1 MRHSLFAVLFAT
13 VSLWP
18 TLRGQSLEIG
28 GFYGI
33 SNYMGD
39 LQQVR
44 FEVATIQRAYG
55 LYTKWFPTK
64 SLALKAQL
72 YKGVLTGADANYPTL
87 EPIRQRNLSFRSP
100 IYEAAAILE
109 FHFLQFGVKRI
120 LAAPFF
126 YAGVAAFHFNP
137 KTVYDGEWVALQPLG
152 TEGQGHQPGSPTPY
166 SLTQLSLPF
175 GLGFSINP
183 TRQISLSFEL
193 GFRKTWTDYLD
204 DVSGAYPDLATLR
217 ESNPMA
223 AALSYRALEQANDAL
238 TNPVGQARGNPNGK
252 NDMYFFAG
260 TTFGFRLFTRKQ
272 KHSSPLFVM
281 N

>member
-1 MRHSLFAVLFAT
+1 MTAVGFWPSLQ
-13 VSLWP
+13 
-18 TLRGQSLEIG
+18 GQSLEIG

-33 SNYMGD
+33 SNYLGD

-55 LYTKWFPTK
+55 LYARWFPTK

-72 YKGVLTGADANYPTL
+72 YKGTLTGADANYPTL
-87 EPIRQRNLSFRSP
+87 EPVRRRNLSFRSP
-100 IYEAAAILE
+100 LYEAAAIVE

-126 YAGVAAFHFNP
+126 YGGVAAFHFNP
-137 KTVYDGEWVALQPLG
+137 QTIFNGEWVALQPLG
-152 TEGQGHQPGSPTPY
+152 TEGQGHQPGSPSPY
-166 SLTQLSLPF
+166 SLTQVSIPF

-183 TRQISLSFEL
+183 TPQISLSFEL

-204 DVSGAYPDLATLR
+204 DVSGTYPDLAVLR
-217 ESNPMA
+217 ESNPTA
-223 AALSYRALEQANDAL
+223 AALSYRALEQPNDAL
-238 TNPVGQARGNPNGK
+238 TNPVGQTRGNPDRK

-260 TTFGFRLFTRKQ
+260 STLGFRLFTRKKKQ
-272 KHSSPLFVM
+272 SPPLFVL